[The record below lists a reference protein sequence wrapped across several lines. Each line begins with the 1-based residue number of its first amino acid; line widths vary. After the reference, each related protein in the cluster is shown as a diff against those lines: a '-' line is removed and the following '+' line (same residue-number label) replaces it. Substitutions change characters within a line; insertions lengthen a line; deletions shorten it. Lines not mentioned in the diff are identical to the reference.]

1 MFILTVQETGF
12 STVFLVWVPATARDW
27 ERALEWTGHCWLL
40 RLVLPPGTGMSDIII
55 ESIILTI
62 LVICWVGAIIGPDIG
77 AIMKGSVRIS
87 LNTVLKKVIVPSSSN
102 VGTANQEEIS
112 NNINM

>member
-1 MFILTVQETGF
+1 
-12 STVFLVWVPATARDW
+12 
-27 ERALEWTGHCWLL
+27 
-40 RLVLPPGTGMSDIII
+40 MSDIII

-62 LVICWVGAIIGPDIG
+62 LVICWVGPIIGPDMG
-77 AIMKGSVRIS
+77 AIMKGSDRIS
-87 LNTVLKKVIVPSSSN
+87 LNTVLKKVIAPSGSN